1 MTSCFPNSFYFHF
14 TVCVVLLLFK
24 KAFPPIRVSRP
35 IVEPLSTIIICNFS
49 VTYRFIPLQQP
60 YHYIQLKHLCQTFSC
75 IFQYFSIST
84 RPCVSFLQKTHF
96 FDHFRVFFTHF
107 KQNFFIFPISTKK
120 FQPAYDWNPFPI
132 FI

>member
-1 MTSCFPNSFYFHF
+1 MTSCFPNSLLLHI
-14 TVCVVLLLFK
+14 TVCVVLLLLNK
-24 KAFPPIRVSRP
+24 GVSAPNLRVSRS
-35 IVEPLSTIIICNFS
+35 IVEPLSTIIIRKIS
-49 VTYRFIPLQQP
+49 VTYRFIPFQQP

-120 FQPAYDWNPFPI
+120 FQPAYD
-132 FI
+132 